1 MKRIADAL
9 ELLTA
14 QHEELDLQLKNID
27 TVAPAQR
34 ALALG
39 SLADKLAT
47 HLAAEQQLLDVLEV
61 KDYADDHDRV
71 RDALA
76 EVLAVDVE
84 SAEMPARVEA
94 LAGVLGKHTSWQEEV
109 LFVMLAE
116 SVEPTVLEQVGA
128 LLAEWAAGSSCLS
141 VAA

>member
-14 QHEELDLQLKNID
+14 QHEELDLQLKKID
-27 TVAPAQR
+27 TVASAQR

-39 SLADKLAT
+39 LLADKLAT
-47 HLAAEQQLLDVLEV
+47 HLAAEQQLLDLLEV
-61 KDYADDHDRV
+61 TDYADDHDRV
-71 RDALA
+71 RNALA
-76 EVLAVDVE
+76 DVLALDVE
-84 SAEMPARVEA
+84 AAEMPARIEA
-94 LAGVLGKHTSWQEEV
+94 LGAVLGKHTTWQEEI

-116 SVEPTVLEQVGA
+116 TVEPTVLEQVGA
-128 LLAEWAAGSSCLS
+128 LLGEWAEGSSCLS